1 MCAALWCAAVNLPG
15 RVLGV
20 AVLLAALL
28 AVPAGALAKSNADLL
43 WATVNVCDSKN
54 QPDVIGIRGS
64 MPGTGRK
71 GQMLMRFRVQYWTGK
86 AWRMV
91 EGDAADSG
99 FLLVGSSRYKVRQD
113 GATFNFAP
121 DEDGTQLLRG
131 YVQFQWREDGK
142 VVRRETEVTE
152 PGHRSARGADPTGY
166 TAGQCV
172 VS

>member
-1 MCAALWCAAVNLPG
+1 MFPALSSAVVHPAS

-20 AVLLAALL
+20 AVLLGALLVAPAAAL
-28 AVPAGALAKSNADLL
+28 GKSNADLL
-43 WATVNVCDSKN
+43 WATVNVCDSEN

-71 GQMLMRFRVQYWTGK
+71 GEMLMRFRVQYWSGK

-91 EGDAADSG
+91 KGDAADSG
-99 FLLVGSSRYKVRQD
+99 FLRVGSSRYKVRQ
-113 GATFNFAP
+113 GGVTFNFAP

-142 VVRRETEVTE
+142 VIRRETEVTE
-152 PGHRSARGADPTGY
+152 RGHRSVKGADPAGY
-166 TAGQCV
+166 TAGECV